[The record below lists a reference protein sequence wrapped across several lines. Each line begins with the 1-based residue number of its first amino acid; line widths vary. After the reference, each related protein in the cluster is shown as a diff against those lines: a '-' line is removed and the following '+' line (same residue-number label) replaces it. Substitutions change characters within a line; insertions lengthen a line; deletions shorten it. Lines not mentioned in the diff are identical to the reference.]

1 MFNNIV
7 PQITSETGFVF
18 EFDASLTIN
27 DQGIKVH
34 LTIDDDGLR
43 ITTKKD
49 NIYFH
54 RSQWLDVSLIGNAVA
69 FIVHGIGHSDW
80 GKKRKFE
87 KQNPEQAYEGFS
99 AGVQSYTFT
108 FTTKKLPESTTPAM
122 LNQQIRRTYL
132 LAYLDEV
139 DDPVIIRCN
148 DCYNTMDVTPH
159 APDDSLFCDNCSQVM
174 GQPQDPSHGLCD
186 GCGYYTKLVKQETA
200 ESGQV
205 KISTKRICHRCRVKD
220 AFLGFVIAVGAALGV
235 GALNWLT
242 LTFANRFF
250 PVLILIVVVSLIWG
264 VFKLVMVI
272 VYSMARKAAGETP
285 LENATNAL
293 RKGNTDRAI
302 QIINSMEGDMT
313 QNPGILL
320 NLTRGLIIS
329 QDYEKASQF
338 ADSMIGAFPNFTQG
352 YEEAVAIQFQSGNVP
367 QGEQLLE
374 QAIAV
379 AARNQVRSIRRQKL
393 LTETE

>member
-1 MFNNIV
+1 
-7 PQITSETGFVF
+7 
-18 EFDASLTIN
+18 
-27 DQGIKVH
+27 
-34 LTIDDDGLR
+34 
-43 ITTKKD
+43 
-49 NIYFH
+49 
-54 RSQWLDVSLIGNAVA
+54 
-69 FIVHGIGHSDW
+69 
-80 GKKRKFE
+80 
-87 KQNPEQAYEGFS
+87 
-99 AGVQSYTFT
+99 
-108 FTTKKLPESTTPAM
+108 
-122 LNQQIRRTYL
+122 
-132 LAYLDEV
+132 
-139 DDPVIIRCN
+139 
-148 DCYNTMDVTPH
+148 
-159 APDDSLFCDNCSQVM
+159 M

-220 AFLGFVIAVGAALGV
+220 AFVGFVLAVGAALGV

-264 VFKLVMVI
+264 VYKLVMVI

-320 NLTRGLIIS
+320 NLTRGLITS